1 MEKTKVYD
9 LPTRLFHWLFAGLF
23 LGAFAI
29 AKLVDD
35 ESPWFSQHMLL
46 GLILFV
52 VTMLRV
58 IWGLVGSRYARFSSL
73 PLNPIRLFEY
83 FREILSTKGRQYFA
97 HNPASAWAAV
107 TMIFLSLGLGVT
119 GYLMATGKKE
129 TFEDI
134 HELLANA
141 FAIVVVGHVAGVV
154 LHGLRHRDGIA
165 LSMISGK
172 KENTENAPPVASSHR
187 LVAMGMAGIV
197 GLFAFN
203 VYKNYDASQSTT
215 SVFGVKLQLG
225 ENEAEEHQG
234 TEKEGAEHEDDDD

>member
-29 AKLVDD
+29 AKLVGD

-52 VTMLRV
+52 VTTLRV
-58 IWGLVGSRYARFSSL
+58 IWGLMGTRYARFSSL
-73 PLNPIRLFEY
+73 PLNPISLFEY
-83 FREILSTKGRQYFA
+83 FRDILSTKGRQYFA
-97 HNPASAWAAV
+97 HNPASAWATVA
-107 TMIFLSLGLGVT
+107 MILLSLGLGVT
-119 GYLMATGKKE
+119 GYLMATGHKE

-141 FAIVVVGHVAGVV
+141 FAIIVVGHVAGVV
-154 LHGLRHRDGIA
+154 LHSLRHRDGIA

-172 KENTENAPPVASSHR
+172 KENTENAPPIASSHR

-197 GLFAFN
+197 GLFAFH
-203 VYKNYDASQSTT
+203 VYRNYDPVQSTT
-215 SVFGVKLQLG
+215 SLFGVKLQLG

-234 TEKEGAEHEDDDD
+234 TKTEGAEHEEDDD